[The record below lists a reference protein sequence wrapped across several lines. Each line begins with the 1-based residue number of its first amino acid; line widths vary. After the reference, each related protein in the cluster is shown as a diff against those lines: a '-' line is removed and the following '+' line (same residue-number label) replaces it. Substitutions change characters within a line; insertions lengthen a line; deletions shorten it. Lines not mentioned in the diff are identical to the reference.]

1 MSSKRGSFTSALQGL
16 GDLGGF
22 GEEHAADHAKV
33 HAPSAQGTTM
43 IDVALIDPAPGQTRK
58 RFDPV
63 KLQELADS
71 IASKGMIQPVPVR
84 VSPQDPGR
92 YVLIAGERRLRAH
105 KILKRAKI
113 EVIVRDVEA
122 ASSDF
127 QTLIENVQREDY
139 EPYEVA
145 LGIQR
150 AIDEH
155 GASYATIGKEL
166 GKSKSWVS
174 QHAVI
179 LRLPEQLLAVVQAG
193 GIRDYTTIAS
203 AAKLYEAHPTAV
215 MAALS
220 TATRDNPY
228 SRADLRQLEQSL
240 KAPAPSPAPSPEA
253 SPSVQDPAMN
263 RSDDGATE
271 LAPSQ
276 VEPSASV
283 AGDAAPLS
291 SAAPSSQAPA
301 DNGLPGKSSSPRPTQ
316 PQPKAAAK
324 VIVANVDGGDELGY
338 LDLVDVLD
346 GGMVTVR
353 RLTDGKG
360 QSVAA
365 DTLRI
370 LRIDR

>member
-1 MSSKRGSFTSALQGL
+1 MSGKRSSFTSALQGL

-22 GEEHAADHAKV
+22 GEEHAADHAKAQ
-33 HAPSAQGTTM
+33 APSAEGATM

-71 IASKGMIQPVPVR
+71 IASKGMIQPVTIR

-105 KILKRAKI
+105 KILKRATI
-113 EVIVRDVEA
+113 EAIVRNAEA

-203 AAKLYEAHPTAV
+203 AAKLHEAHPAGV

-220 TATRDNPY
+220 TATRDNPF

-240 KAPAPSPAPSPEA
+240 TAPAPSPAPSPEA
-253 SPSVQDPAMN
+253 SPSDQDPAPTQPGA
-263 RSDDGATE
+263 GATG
-271 LAPSQ
+271 LASPQ
-276 VEPSASV
+276 VEPSAIA
-283 AGDAAPLS
+283 AGDAAPTS
-291 SAAPSSQAPA
+291 SPAPSSQAPA
-301 DNGLPGKSSSPRPTQ
+301 DNGSPGKSSAPRQTQ

-324 VIVANVDGGDELGY
+324 IIVASVDSGDELGY

-353 RLTDGKG
+353 RLSDGKA